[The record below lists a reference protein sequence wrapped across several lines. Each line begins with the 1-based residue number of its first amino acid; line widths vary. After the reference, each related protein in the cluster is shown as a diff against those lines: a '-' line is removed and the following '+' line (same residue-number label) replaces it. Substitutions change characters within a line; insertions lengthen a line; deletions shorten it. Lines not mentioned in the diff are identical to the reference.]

1 MSAGAD
7 GVVAGDEEAGVTAR
21 LDLFRYLTA
30 DLGAEYRAIMTLF
43 TSTLLADLSASEV
56 SDGLAA
62 RGTVLSVDDV
72 TTRCEQ
78 LERWGNLVRGIRDAR
93 VATVQDY
100 VRSRARYQA
109 SKLGVRVHRE
119 AEALLAAGDGAREV
133 ARELLGATA
142 ETLDRI
148 VARMTAASDAR
159 PVNAEALS
167 GDVTTVFNNQ
177 RLFSDSVRDFYAY
190 VNTVLTRYDLAG
202 EEYQQFKRL
211 LLDYIDLLTAD
222 VARHAPVVARR
233 FAALEPLLD
242 DVLAAMAELPT
253 LADGNAERLPGRTR
267 EDWENVRGW
276 YTGADGRSGPE
287 TLRLAADQA
296 LGQLLAN
303 TKRML
308 ASAGTGVSRRGDLLK
323 LASWFDAADPDQAHA
338 LYAAAF
344 GTYPARHLLGGPEE
358 PDPRD
363 GATTSWWAATPVEVP
378 MSLRERGDRGARG
391 RTSSV
396 PDPVAAGGWDEGTEG
411 ATQLRGARPAE
422 PDAAQEEERPA
433 SPARRRVM
441 MAGAALA
448 VVLVAVGGVLGAGAL
463 RGEPE
468 VEPTA
473 TAGNGIPIPEQ
484 VPSPVDLAGT
494 RDGAT
499 VTFTWGVPEE
509 LEGEEGVTFTWQR
522 TEPGA
527 DPQVHPA
534 EEPQAVVEEAPGQV
548 CLSVKVRLP
557 NGTTSSQ
564 AAQSCVP

>member
-1 MSAGAD
+1 MQVGAGVSETVPD
-7 GVVAGDEEAGVTAR
+7 SEEATAR

-30 DLGAEYRAIMTLF
+30 DLAGEYRAIMSLF
-43 TSTLLADLSASEV
+43 GSTLLADLSAAEV
-56 SDGLAA
+56 SDGLAQ
-62 RGTVLSVDDV
+62 RGVVLSVEEV

-119 AEALLAAGDGAREV
+119 AEAIVAAGDGAREV

-148 VARMTAASDAR
+148 VARMAAATDAR
-159 PVNAEALS
+159 PVDAEALS

-233 FAALEPLLD
+233 FAALEPVLD
-242 DVLAAMAELPT
+242 DVLAALAGLPT
-253 LADGNAERLPGRTR
+253 LQSADARTERLPGRTR
-267 EDWENVRGW
+267 EDWEHVRGW

-287 TLRLAADQA
+287 TLRMAADQA

-308 ASAGTGVSRRGDLLK
+308 ASAGTGVSRRADLLK
-323 LASWFDAADPDQAHA
+323 LAAWFDGADADQAHR

-344 GTYPARHLLGGPEE
+344 GAYPARHLLGGPEE

-378 MSLRERGDRGARG
+378 LSLRERGDRGARG

-396 PDPVAAGGWDEGTEG
+396 PDPGLDRVRLLAEAQGVADARAAAVRELVAAGRLDGAEVSPAALSLLLGQLTRLLAVHPQLEAAARATDTDLGLTLEAVPDPAATTTLRTPDGDLTVHGLVLEVAAAGTPAAAAPSSPAAASSATATIG
-411 ATQLRGARPAE
+411 ADAEAHAPTHPEPAE
-422 PDAAQEEERPA
+422 
-433 SPARRRVM
+433 V
-441 MAGAALA
+441 LA
-448 VVLVAVGGVLGAGAL
+448 
-463 RGEPE
+463 
-468 VEPTA
+468 
-473 TAGNGIPIPEQ
+473 
-484 VPSPVDLAGT
+484 
-494 RDGAT
+494 
-499 VTFTWGVPEE
+499 
-509 LEGEEGVTFTWQR
+509 
-522 TEPGA
+522 
-527 DPQVHPA
+527 
-534 EEPQAVVEEAPGQV
+534 
-548 CLSVKVRLP
+548 
-557 NGTTSSQ
+557 
-564 AAQSCVP
+564 

>member
-1 MSAGAD
+1 MSAVNESVQD
-7 GVVAGDEEAGVTAR
+7 GGTTSAR

-30 DLGAEYRAIMTLF
+30 DLAADYRAIMTLF

-56 SDGLAA
+56 SEALAE

-119 AEALLAAGDGAREV
+119 AEAIVAAGDGAREV

-148 VARMTAASDAR
+148 VARMTAASDGR
-159 PVNAEALS
+159 PVSAEALS

-233 FAALEPLLD
+233 FTALEPLLD
-242 DVLAAMAELPT
+242 DVLAAMATLPT
-253 LADGNAERLPGRTR
+253 LADANTERLPGRTR
-267 EDWENVRGW
+267 EDWEHVRGW

-308 ASAGTGVSRRGDLLK
+308 ASAGTGVSRRADLLK
-323 LASWFDAADPDQAHA
+323 LASWFDDADADQAHA

-344 GTYPARHLLGGPEE
+344 GAYPARHLLGGPEE

-378 MSLRERGDRGARG
+378 LSLRERGDRGARG

-396 PDPVAAGGWDEGTEG
+396 PDPGLDRVRLLAEAQSEADARAAAVGELVAAGRLDG
-411 ATQLRGARPAE
+411 AQV
-422 PDAAQEEERPA
+422 
-433 SPARRRVM
+433 SPAALGLLLGQLTRLLALHPQLEATAR
-441 MAGAALA
+441 ATDTDLGLTLTAA
-448 VVLVAVGGVLGAGAL
+448 
-463 RGEPE
+463 P
-468 VEPTA
+468 EPTA
-473 TAGNGIPIPEQ
+473 STTLRTTDGDLTVHGLVLEVTAAGGAADGGAASPE
-484 VPSPVDLAGT
+484 
-494 RDGAT
+494 
-499 VTFTWGVPEE
+499 
-509 LEGEEGVTFTWQR
+509 
-522 TEPGA
+522 
-527 DPQVHPA
+527 PA
-534 EEPQAVVEEAPGQV
+534 EVLA
-548 CLSVKVRLP
+548 
-557 NGTTSSQ
+557 
-564 AAQSCVP
+564 